1 MSASETRPDFESG
14 QIELHT
20 TVVYEDV
27 LKEVM
32 EVNSILAILCYQCPK
47 LPLPCFV
54 KISNVINITISKSV
68 SY

>member
-1 MSASETRPDFESG
+1 MSASQTRPDFGTG

-20 TVVYEDV
+20 TVDYEDV
-27 LKEVM
+27 LIEVI
-32 EVNSILAILCYQCPK
+32 EVDSILAILCYRCPK

-54 KISNVINITISKSV
+54 KISNVINITISRSV